1 MESTMRLPLLILAWS
16 LCAAAPQS
24 SWADEQFGPVD
35 GQGADPLLDAYPFFI
50 FPNSTRIAQ
59 IVFERDNRTLPPVPM
74 TLDVQCCTDF
84 ALGTPVRPTGVTFE
98 AVSAIEGLPG
108 PNAPSGH
115 GPPQQV
121 QQRGQP
127 ILRTNQFIPVPG
139 VARMVGLKVTAGANA
154 NPGRYVA
161 TVTAGS
167 PAGFSRS
174 TAVIV
179 NVLPPLFHTSVA
191 SCAAFTV
198 PTGGPIDVAAGPSA
212 VAATMLTTAL
222 VPVNSAAPVAQQFFE
237 KKAAD
242 PSHATTSM
250 DIGWGAGVFRQ
261 PNNAVTFT
269 ISKTNLPLTP
279 TQSMLVFVNKTSRD
293 KEFIPFNGSLCV
305 PVVTVVLKSGESATL
320 LTNNVTTT
328 TILLRRNL
336 SSGWENVAL
345 LKDPWTLLGGR
356 AATFEWDAS
365 LNE

>member
-1 MESTMRLPLLILAWS
+1 MKPTMCLPLLILAWS
-16 LCAAAPQS
+16 VCAAAPQS
-24 SWADEQFGPVD
+24 SWGAEQFGPVD
-35 GQGADPLLDAYPFFI
+35 GQGTDPLLDAYPFFI
-50 FPNSTRIAQ
+50 FPNSTKTAQ
-59 IVFERDNRTLPPVPM
+59 IVFEVDNWSSSRPVTLGVR
-74 TLDVQCCTDF
+74 CCTDSS
-84 ALGTPVRPTGVTFE
+84 GTAVQPADVAFE
-98 AVSAIEGLPG
+98 AVSVIESPPG
-108 PNAPSGH
+108 PNAPSGAQH
-115 GPPQQV
+115 GPPHS
-121 QQRGQP
+121 
-127 ILRTNQFIPVPG
+127 NQFMPFPG
-139 VARMVGLKVTAGANA
+139 VARMVGLKVSAGANA
-154 NPGRYVA
+154 KPGRYIA

-179 NVLPPLFHTSVA
+179 NVLPALFHTSVA

-198 PTGGPIDVAAGPSA
+198 PTGGPIDVAVGPSA

-222 VPVNSAAPVAQQFFE
+222 VPVTSAAPVAQQFFDA
-237 KKAAD
+237 KAAN
-242 PSHATTSM
+242 PSQATTSM
-250 DIGWGAGVFRQ
+250 DIGWGAGVFGH
-261 PNNAVTFT
+261 PNNAVVIT

-279 TQSMLVFVNKTSRD
+279 TQTTLVFVNKTSRD

-305 PVVTVVLKSGESATL
+305 PVATVVLKSGERATL

>member
-1 MESTMRLPLLILAWS
+1 VQP
-16 LCAAAPQS
+16 
-24 SWADEQFGPVD
+24 ADVK
-35 GQGADPLLDAYPFFI
+35 
-50 FPNSTRIAQ
+50 
-59 IVFERDNRTLPPVPM
+59 
-74 TLDVQCCTDF
+74 
-84 ALGTPVRPTGVTFE
+84 FE

-108 PNAPSGH
+108 PNAPSGAQH
-115 GPPQQV
+115 GPP

-198 PTGGPIDVAAGPSA
+198 PTGGPIDVAVGPSA

-222 VPVNSAAPVAQQFFE
+222 VPVTSAAPVAQQFFDA
-237 KKAAD
+237 KAAN
-242 PSHATTSM
+242 PSQATTSM
-250 DIGWGAGVFRQ
+250 DIGWGAGVFGH
-261 PNNAVTFT
+261 PNNAVVIT

-279 TQSMLVFVNKTSRD
+279 TQTTLVFVNKTSRD

-305 PVVTVVLKSGESATL
+305 PVATVVLKSGERATL

-345 LKDPWTLLGGR
+345 LKDPWPLLGGR